1 MMKIPLSAIDAA
13 IFDMDGVL
21 VNNHQY
27 HLNAW
32 KEFCMR
38 HGYKFD
44 DKTFTTTYFGK
55 NNREIISS
63 LTGKDISADEAELLG
78 EEKES
83 IYREIYSP
91 YIKPVDGLVDLLDYL
106 KEKGVKLAVATSAP
120 KANYKFIEKSL
131 HLEKRFDKVIDASM
145 VQHGKPD
152 PEIYLKAS
160 ELLKVRPSDCLV
172 FEDSF
177 SGIQAAKAAGMQVIA
192 LATTHTRNEL
202 GKNIIVADNFNEVM
216 ALIER

>member
-38 HGYKFD
+38 HGHKFD

-120 KANYKFIEKSL
+120 NANYKFIEKSL
-131 HLEKRFDKVIDASM
+131 HLEKKFDKVIDASM

-160 ELLKVRPSDCLV
+160 ELLKVHPSDCLV